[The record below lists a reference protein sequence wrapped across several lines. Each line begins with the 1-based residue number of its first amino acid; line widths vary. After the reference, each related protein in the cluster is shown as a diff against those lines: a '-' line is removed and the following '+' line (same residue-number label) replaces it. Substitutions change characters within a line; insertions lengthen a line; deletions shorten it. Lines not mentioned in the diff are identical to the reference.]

1 MASTSCPN
9 IVLSPSGG
17 GGGNNS
23 STTYSR
29 KDKSLGLLCENFLN
43 LYGTNEEEVITLDAA
58 ASQLGVERYVR
69 TAHFSF
75 PLSLKKTKNKSK
87 IVPFGSELSRE
98 RERERERET
107 KGNLLFL
114 FVYLIRIGGR
124 LLLTLFSFF
133 ENLLS
138 AL

>member
-98 RERERERET
+98 RERERERERN
-107 KGNLLFL
+107 KRKPVVSF
-114 FVYLIRIGGR
+114 R
-124 LLLTLFSFF
+124 LLDSNWWKTASNTLFFF
-133 ENLLS
+133 
-138 AL
+138 